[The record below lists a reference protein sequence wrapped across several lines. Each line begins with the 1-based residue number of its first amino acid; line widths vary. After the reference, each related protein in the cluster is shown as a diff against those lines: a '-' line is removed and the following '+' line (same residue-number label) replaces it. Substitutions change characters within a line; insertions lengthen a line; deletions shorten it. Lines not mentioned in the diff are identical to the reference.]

1 MRLLAGRE
9 RFWLGLA
16 TSLAVIGVVAGISL
30 GILTLAGVTFQGE
43 RAEGQ
48 TTEPVVVNNGALI
61 TANRDRL
68 AICVRAI
75 GLGEGVEG
83 AVEAEAKSAIETALA
98 QAAAQNPQWADPLI
112 RWNALPD
119 TRRRLT
125 LATSCPPRPKNYN
138 ASSMLYPV
146 CSAVG
151 RSRTITANGW
161 TAPTTCSRRYS
172 AKGRLRRPAFW
183 RSSERGRRR
192 AAGGFPSPPITPGAC
207 SPGCGAQRGTCEICS
222 DASRA
227 TRRRLRRRGLVVYGV
242 TDGVALPG

>member
-16 TSLAVIGVVAGISL
+16 TSLAVIGAVAGITL

-83 AVEAEAKSAIETALA
+83 AVEAEAKSAIETAMV
-98 QAAAQNPQWADPLI
+98 QVAQNPQWSEPRFKLADNPPLVETDCGAPSAVYEPVDPAI
-112 RWNALPD
+112 PADSLLTHSRGVTEAGYHLFRVFVIPESEID
-119 TRRRLT
+119 RLT
-125 LATSCPPRPKNYN
+125 GGLPRDRSIRLAPEEDIAIGPDVFEAVTYGIYLSPSEAKDSALLATWLEKG
-138 ASSMLYPV
+138 L
-146 CSAVG
+146 
-151 RSRTITANGW
+151 GW
-161 TAPTTCSRRYS
+161 RDIYS
-172 AKGRLRRPAFW
+172 
-183 RSSERGRRR
+183 
-192 AAGGFPSPPITPGAC
+192 
-207 SPGCGAQRGTCEICS
+207 Q
-222 DASRA
+222 
-227 TRRRLRRRGLVVYGV
+227 
-242 TDGVALPG
+242 